1 MKSYLNILAAAAF
14 VAVGAPALADTQ
26 AKASPGVVTKSAQA
40 KFNRDTR
47 GDDRHVKPIPGSSE
61 PSSQLY
67 AAAGLTVA
75 EGRAMILDQ
84 VFVAKINRESRGD
97 DEQLVVDESVA
108 MASRAYGQ
116 GGDYAQLAASA
127 GLDATEAS
135 GMSSPRSPRRSSPRR
150 AATTERPRRPAG
162 ASAGRSVARRSA

>member
-14 VAVGAPALADTQ
+14 VAVGAPALAGTQ
-26 AKASPGVVTKSAQA
+26 VEASPGVTLTESAQA

-75 EGRAMILDQ
+75 EGRAMTLDHL
-84 VFVAKINRESRGD
+84 FVAKINRESRGD
-97 DEQLVVDESVA
+97 DQQLVVDELVA

-135 GMSSPRSPRRSSPRR
+135 GMSLTAIAAAKFAKESSDD
-150 AATTERPRRPAG
+150 
-162 ASAGRSVARRSA
+162 